1 MMEILQKLRN
11 RKEIKMV
18 EFYSASMEFKRKKIL
33 FQSKMIWKLKKIKN
47 YQHVIAIL
55 NHNAEDR
62 CFNVFSYHL
71 AMIKWLCCVQGD
83 VVTLVPH
90 SKVCVQVV
98 LILGM

>member
-1 MMEILQKLRN
+1 MK
-11 RKEIKMV
+11 
-18 EFYSASMEFKRKKIL
+18 YC
-33 FQSKMIWKLKKIKN
+33 
-47 YQHVIAIL
+47 QHVIAIL
-55 NHNAEDR
+55 NHNAEDVYL
-62 CFNVFSYHL
+62 NVFSYHL